1 MGGRSIRYGTNF
13 VQQVQGPVGSFLT
26 TPPKRSPSDEKGG
39 RRGHFKSEIHMRR
52 QTVVRDALLLSFSIL
67 VAIIPL
73 QAQDKMATVPVL
85 MTVTVR
91 LLDKDKRMPD
101 VSREDVIVRQGKDR
115 LKVTGWRSARQGL
128 AGLDLFILIDDTS
141 DPSLGS
147 QLDDLKAFIN
157 AQPPTT
163 SVGVGYMRNATV
175 QIVQNFTTD
184 HSQAAKALRLPVASS
199 GAYGSPYLSVIN
211 LMKRWPGHPNRR
223 EVIMVT
229 DGIDRARGG
238 PRYRGL
244 SFIVP
249 DVDSASRVAQ
259 RTGTIIHTIF
269 TRGVGRLGS
278 NFWEITN
285 GQNAIAKLSEETG
298 GWSFYLGTENAV
310 SFKPYLDDLQ
320 SILNNQYLLDF
331 RALPGKKAGLQRI
344 RLSTEVAGVEL
355 DSADSVWV
363 PSSGQ

>member
-1 MGGRSIRYGTNF
+1 MRA
-13 VQQVQGPVGSFLT
+13 QSF
-26 TPPKRSPSDEKGG
+26 
-39 RRGHFKSEIHMRR
+39 
-52 QTVVRDALLLSFSIL
+52 VRDAL
-67 VAIIPL
+67 IISTAVFVTIFPL
-73 QAQDKMATVPVL
+73 QAQEKTAAVPVRL
-85 MTVTVR
+85 TVTVR

-115 LKVTGWRSARQGL
+115 LKVTGWTPAREGQ
-128 AGLDLFILIDDTS
+128 AGLDLFMLIDDTS

-147 QLDDLKAFIN
+147 QLDDLRAFIN
-157 AQPPTT
+157 AQPQTT

-175 QIVQNFTTD
+175 QIVQNFTTE
-184 HSQAAKALRLPVASS
+184 HSQAAKALRLPIASS
-199 GAYGSPYLSVIN
+199 GAYGSPYLSVID

-244 SFIVP
+244 SFITP

-285 GQNAIAKLSEETG
+285 GQNGIAKLSDETG
-298 GWSFYLGTENAV
+298 GWSFYLGTQNSV

-320 SILNNQYLLDF
+320 SILDNQYLMDF
-331 RALPGKKAGLQRI
+331 QALPGKKAGLQYV

-355 DSADSVWV
+355 DSAGSVWV